1 MKKYKIYSLSLG
13 LLFSGLCISCSGY
26 LDKEPPLAVTETDVY
41 GSPERL
47 EGAILGMYS
56 DLKSGYVLGGKMY
69 IAMDFIGDEF
79 EIISSNGYQ
88 MQATFDNNV
97 GRNSRENGE
106 IWQYVYRCI
115 NSVNTV
121 LDRLPF
127 AQDVAGDNY
136 NQYIAEAKFIRAVC
150 YFYLNT
156 LWSMPYMM
164 GSDALSVPLR
174 LKCEEDLSDNALAR
188 STNQQVYD
196 QIFSDLA
203 AVSDLPVSGN
213 NMNSIT
219 RATQAAVNML
229 KMRAYMAMERWQDA
243 INCGESIS
251 GYELLGSPADVFAA
265 PYINNEMIF
274 SLPMSNSNR
283 NTGNAAV
290 PSYYYNGTS
299 AILHAGS
306 IYSETGYGLDADN
319 RVAALKG
326 SANSNAIILKFPNGS
341 TGLDYVPVFRYA
353 ETLLNL
359 SECYFNLGNET
370 KAKELLLQVRRR
382 SLSEADDVLNFN
394 SMQGSTLRTAIYN
407 ERRLEFIG
415 EGIRGMDQMR
425 RRETIVK
432 MKGTNLERS
441 YSPEVGTN
449 GYIYPI
455 PQTERTMNNLIV
467 D

>member
-1 MKKYKIYSLSLG
+1 M
-13 LLFSGLCISCSGY
+13 
-26 LDKEPPLAVTETDVY
+26 
-41 GSPERL
+41 
-47 EGAILGMYS
+47 
-56 DLKSGYVLGGKMY
+56 
-69 IAMDFIGDEF
+69 
-79 EIISSNGYQ
+79 
-88 MQATFDNNV
+88 
-97 GRNSRENGE
+97 
-106 IWQYVYRCI
+106 
-115 NSVNTV
+115 
-121 LDRLPF
+121 
-127 AQDVAGDNY
+127 
-136 NQYIAEAKFIRAVC
+136 
-150 YFYLNT
+150 
-156 LWSMPYMM
+156 
-164 GSDALSVPLR
+164 
-174 LKCEEDLSDNALAR
+174 
-188 STNQQVYD
+188 
-196 QIFSDLA
+196 
-203 AVSDLPVSGN
+203 
-213 NMNSIT
+213 
-219 RATQAAVNML
+219 
-229 KMRAYMAMERWQDA
+229 
-243 INCGESIS
+243 
-251 GYELLGSPADVFAA
+251 
-265 PYINNEMIF
+265 
-274 SLPMSNSNR
+274 
-283 NTGNAAV
+283 
-290 PSYYYNGTS
+290 
-299 AILHAGS
+299 HAGS

-319 RVAALKG
+319 RIAALKG

-382 SLSEADDVLNFN
+382 SLSEADDVLNFD